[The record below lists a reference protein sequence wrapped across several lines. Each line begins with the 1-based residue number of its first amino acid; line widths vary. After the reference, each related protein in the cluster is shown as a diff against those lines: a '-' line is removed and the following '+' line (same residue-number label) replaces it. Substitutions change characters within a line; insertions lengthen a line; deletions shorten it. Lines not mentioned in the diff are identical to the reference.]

1 MIMATF
7 VIKKRNLFVIFSII
21 ALTAVLGIGVFGIR
35 SAGSWL
41 IVSDPVPDKLN
52 MIFTF
57 ASESERVGYS
67 KELLSR
73 FTSATWVLSDYKN
86 GFSRILRKDNFDM
99 SKVMTI
105 DTCSSTRSEINVINE
120 WLKSHQNSIGSGS
133 KYSVGLVSSP
143 YHMRRIRMMIHR
155 NIHQKNVTFYYLPVP
170 LDRYNW
176 NPSMFRNWWESE
188 VISKV
193 VISEL
198 QKIVY
203 FFLIF

>member
-1 MIMATF
+1 MNN
-7 VIKKRNLFVIFSII
+7 KRNLLVFFSITI
-21 ALTAVLGIGVFGIR
+21 LITILGLGVFGIR
-35 SAGSWL
+35 NIGSWL
-41 IVSDPVPDKLN
+41 IVSDPVPDKLD

-73 FTSATWVLSDYKN
+73 FTDATWVLSDYKN
-86 GFSRILRKDNFDM
+86 GFSRILRKDNFNM
-99 SKVMTI
+99 SKVSTI

-120 WLKSHQNSIGSGS
+120 WLKGHSKSIRAGS
-133 KYSVGLVSSP
+133 KYHVGLVSSP
-143 YHMRRIRMMIHR
+143 YHMRRIRMMIQR

-170 LDRYNW
+170 LERYNW
-176 NPSMFRNWWESE
+176 DSSMFKNWWETE
-188 VISKV
+188 IISKV

-203 FFLIF
+203 FFLVF